1 MTQVRTGDVTRDVNV
16 LAADVLDQLGA
27 GARFAGLFATA
38 PAHLPSSD
46 GVHQPDEP
54 LTLTVV
60 TAGSAGLDLHQ
71 TQVTGSYPCLTTDV
85 PAAFWYERVVHDLFG
100 VVPQGHPRL
109 DPLVLPL
116 PHPEPGTSGR
126 PDVLPRPGSLTAPAR
141 LVPDERAVPRHV
153 HGPGLFTIPHGPV
166 RSGVMES
173 VEYLV
178 ETPGED
184 IPHLQL
190 RIFAKHRG
198 AERAFQGRTAD
209 TAVLLAERVEGVSS
223 VAHALAYSHA
233 LESAA
238 DVEVPEAAALVRVLH
253 AELERIANHLDSAV
267 KLADA
272 AGLAVAVARLSWHKE
287 SILRVRDRLCGNRFG
302 RGVVIPGGV
311 HPPRQPLG
319 DPDLRAELVRL
330 ERAVRSD
337 AGALMS
343 TSSFLDRIRGT
354 GPLSAASARTH
365 GALGPVGR
373 ASGYFDDGRVV
384 RPYDAYPGLEMLPAS
399 GDVAGDV
406 AGDAQARA
414 RVRWHEVRE
423 SFHLIQQVL
432 ARIPKQLDQA
442 HLAAPMPTI
451 TGRGVGWA
459 EAAQGEVVYV
469 VDLVEDLVVR
479 CWPRAASFHNLS
491 LFHEVFAGDI
501 LTDFPF
507 IEASFGLSIAGAVL

>member
-1 MTQVRTGDVTRDVNV
+1 MTQVRTDEVACDVNV
-16 LAADVLDQLGA
+16 VRADVLDHLGR
-27 GARFAGLFATA
+27 GDRFAGLFATA
-38 PAHLPSSD
+38 TQGNSSD
-46 GVHQPDEP
+46 GIARAEEP
-54 LTLTVV
+54 VTLTAI
-60 TAGSAGLDLHQ
+60 TAGSTGLDVHEAR
-71 TQVTGSYPCLTTDV
+71 VTGSYPSLTTTV

-100 VVPQGHPRL
+100 IVPQGHPRL
-109 DPLVLPL
+109 DPLVLPM
-116 PHPEPGTSGR
+116 PR
-126 PDVLPRPGSLTAPAR
+126 PDPATTRRSEGLPRPGALTGPAR

-184 IPHLQL
+184 IPHLQV

-198 AERAFQGRTAD
+198 VERAFQGQTAS

-233 LESAA
+233 LEGAS
-238 DVEVPEAAALVRVLH
+238 DVTVPEPAALVRVLH

-272 AGLAVAVARLSWHKE
+272 AGLAVAFARLSWHKE
-287 SILRVRDRLCGNRFG
+287 LLLRIRDRLCGNRFG

-311 HPPRQPLG
+311 RPPRQPLD
-319 DPDLRAELVRL
+319 DPGLRTELTEL
-330 ERAVRSD
+330 ERAISSD
-337 AGALMS
+337 AEALMS

-354 GPLSAASARTH
+354 GPLSPASARTH
-365 GALGPVGR
+365 GALGPVAR
-373 ASGYFDDGRVV
+373 ASGYFDDARAV
-384 RPYDAYPGLEMLPAS
+384 RPYDAYPGLEMLSAPR
-399 GDVAGDV
+399 GD

-414 RVRWHEVRE
+414 RVRWHEVHE

-432 ARIPKQLDQA
+432 SRIPGHVQQGR
-442 HLAAPMPTI
+442 LAAAMPTA

-459 EAAQGEVVYV
+459 EAAQGEVIYV
-469 VDLVEDLVVR
+469 VDVLEGLVVR
-479 CWPRAASFHNLS
+479 CWPRSPSFHNLS

>member
-1 MTQVRTGDVTRDVNV
+1 MSPVRIDAVPGDMTALR
-16 LAADVLDQLGA
+16 ADVLDRLEA
-27 GARFAGLFATA
+27 GDRFAGLFATA
-38 PAHLPSSD
+38 PPHLPSSD
-46 GVHQPDEP
+46 GADRADEP
-54 LTLTVV
+54 VTLTVV
-60 TAGSAGLDLHQ
+60 TAGPAGLDLHEA
-71 TQVTGSYPCLTTDV
+71 QVTGSYPSLTTGV

-109 DPLVLPL
+109 DPLVLPM
-116 PHPEPGTSGR
+116 PHPEPGNSGR
-126 PDVLPRPGSLTAPAR
+126 PEVLPRPGSLTTPAR
-141 LVPDERAVPRHV
+141 LIPDERTVPRHV

-184 IPHLQL
+184 IPQLQV

-198 AERAFQGRTAD
+198 VERSFQGRTARS
-209 TAVLLAERVEGVSS
+209 AVLLAERVEGVSS
-223 VAHALAYSHA
+223 VAHALAFSHA

-238 DVEVPEAAALVRVLH
+238 GVSVPEAAALVRVLH
-253 AELERIANHLDSAV
+253 AELERIANHLDSAL

-272 AGLAVAVARLSWHKE
+272 AGLAVAVARLAWHKE
-287 SILRVRDRLCGNRFG
+287 SIMRLRDRLCGNRFG

-311 HPPRQPLG
+311 HPPREPLG
-319 DPDLRAELVRL
+319 DPHLSAELADL
-330 ERAVRSD
+330 ERMIRSD
-337 AGALMS
+337 AASLMS

-354 GPLSAASARTH
+354 GPLTADSARSH

-373 ASGYFDDGRVV
+373 ASGYFDDPRLT
-384 RPYDAYPGLEMLPAS
+384 RPYDAYAGLEMLPAS
-399 GDVAGDV
+399 RDE

-414 RVRWHEVRE
+414 RVRWNEVRS

-432 ARIPKQLDQA
+432 SRIPV
-442 HLAAPMPTI
+442 HLVQGQWSAPMPAI

-469 VDLVEDLVVR
+469 VDLIEGLVVR
-479 CWPRAASFHNLS
+479 CWPRSASFHNLS
-491 LFHEVFAGDI
+491 LFHDVFAGDI

>member
-1 MTQVRTGDVTRDVNV
+1 MTQVRASEVTRDVNI
-16 LAADVLDQLGA
+16 LCADVLDHLGA
-27 GARFAGLFATA
+27 GDRFAGLFATA
-38 PAHLPSSD
+38 AAQGTSSD
-46 GVHQPDEP
+46 GIARAEEP
-54 LTLTVV
+54 VTLTAV
-60 TAGSAGLDLHQ
+60 TAGGTGLAVHEAR
-71 TQVTGSYPCLTTDV
+71 VTGSYPSLTAAV

-109 DPLVLPL
+109 DPLVLPML
-116 PHPEPGTSGR
+116 HREPGTAGR
-126 PDVLPRPGSLTAPAR
+126 SDGLPRPGALTGPAR

-184 IPHLQL
+184 IPHLQV

-198 AERAFQGRTAD
+198 MERAFQGQTAD
-209 TAVLLAERVEGVSS
+209 TGVLLAERVEGISS
-223 VAHALAYSHA
+223 VAHALAYCHA
-233 LESAA
+233 LEGAS
-238 DVEVPEAAALVRVLH
+238 DVRVPEPAALVRVLH

-272 AGLAVAVARLSWHKE
+272 AGLAVALARLMWHKE
-287 SILRVRDRLCGNRFG
+287 SLLRLRDRLCGSRFG

-311 HPPRQPLG
+311 RPPQQLLD
-319 DPDLRAELVRL
+319 DPDLKAELTRL
-330 ERAVRSD
+330 ARAISSD
-337 AGALMS
+337 AEALMS

-354 GPLSAASARTH
+354 GPLSPASARTH
-365 GALGPVGR
+365 GALGPVAR
-373 ASGYFDDGRVV
+373 ASGYFDDARAV
-384 RPYDAYPGLEMLPAS
+384 RPYDAYPALEMLPVS
-399 GDVAGDV
+399 RGE

-414 RVRWHEVRE
+414 RVRWHEVHE

-432 ARIPKQLDQA
+432 ARMPGHLKQGQ
-442 HLAAPMPTI
+442 LAAAMPTI

-459 EAAQGEVVYV
+459 ESAQGEVVYV
-469 VDLVEDLVVR
+469 VDLVEGQVVR
-479 CWPRAASFHNLS
+479 CWPRSASFHNLS
-491 LFHEVFAGDI
+491 LFHEVFTGDI